1 MIMFTILLIAAII
14 VAIVAAYVF
23 IICGAG
29 FFAIFGDSI
38 VFGLIIALLFKL
50 FRRKKRVP

>member
-1 MIMFTILLIAAII
+1 MITFTILLIAAII
-14 VAIVAAYVF
+14 LAIVAAYVL

-29 FFAIFGDSI
+29 FVAVFGDLI

-50 FRRKKRVP
+50 FRRKK